1 MNSASFLGMGPWP
14 GGPQSLRP
22 APAATLPG
30 AGRHNQ
36 VSWAGIT
43 LPSPARPGPGG
54 GPGASEPV
62 RLGAGRGALLSSH
75 SGWAPMSCTACLRHV
90 VAKRPR
96 PVVPVPY
103 PNPSLLQG
111 SLYPAGFPCEPKCLL
126 SPVNGSPWEH

>member
-62 RLGAGRGALLSSH
+62 RLGARRGALLSSH
-75 SGWAPMSCTACLRHV
+75 SGWAPWA
-90 VAKRPR
+90 A
-96 PVVPVPY
+96 
-103 PNPSLLQG
+103 Q
-111 SLYPAGFPCEPKCLL
+111 PASGTWWPKDPAPLCQSSTLTQAHSSPLL
-126 SPVNGSPWEH
+126 SSTLKVSRVNRNAF